1 LVSLSLC
8 SNKRWRYPRHGHRFD
23 HRQMHMTQYTSASPE
38 TAKQNCMPRLLD
50 LYRATRTRRTH
61 QENASGKASHDPKIA
76 RGYPNCTQQ
85 QSEHPIV
92 IRVSTILILRR
103 LQNSEKKQGCS
114 RISIVLFL
122 ATLDYSFT
130 SGKMANNTDSRGPFV
145 PVMQLV
151 QKIQDKSFP
160 FWYRFLTNRY

>member
-1 LVSLSLC
+1 VLGEDGGDGGGSEHMREKMGEMGHRLVSLSPCRVVLVSLSLC
-8 SNKRWRYPRHGHRFD
+8 SNKRWLYFRHGHPFD
-23 HRQMHMTQYTSASPE
+23 HRYIHRTQDTSASPE

-114 RISIVLFL
+114 RISIV
-122 ATLDYSFT
+122 
-130 SGKMANNTDSRGPFV
+130 
-145 PVMQLV
+145 
-151 QKIQDKSFP
+151 
-160 FWYRFLTNRY
+160 